1 MSHPSPTVQGVTSR
15 WRLNRAGILN
25 VYQYGDETLHFGG
38 GRLLLR
44 GVNGSGKSTAM
55 NMLLPFLIDA
65 DTRRIDAAGEQA
77 AVLRSWM
84 LSGRDEQQPVGYLWI
99 EFARTDAATDEQQFL
114 VCGCGIKANRSTD
127 RVTTWWFVTERRPG
141 VDLALM
147 EGRVP
152 LSVDVLRSELG
163 PHAVFSH
170 DQRSAYRQA
179 VRDSLFGGRDLDQ
192 HIRLLH
198 IVRNPRVGDRIDAEL
213 PAYLRDALP
222 QLSEAAIDDAAQ
234 PLEDLEEHRRNVHSL
249 AQTSRTLQGLIQVY
263 SAYANDEL
271 RQRAST
277 LVALS
282 EDVARRRQKA
292 DRLRRRAIET
302 GEHLDV
308 ANGKVRSVSAD
319 IERLRQEIAALQ
331 ASPAYQQGIELDDLR
346 EHVTTLLRG
355 IEEARDQLSREETRR
370 DRAEGALRSAAGAAT
385 GDHTALHG
393 TVVELTELARSAR
406 LTVRI
411 AEIPPLVTNGDDS
424 MPLPVGEIDAD
435 AMRTSLSAAQAAALQ
450 RRGDVDEVL
459 ERLDQVDRLQSE
471 LVDAERAFER
481 AQADR
486 AQAILDLEQRRHE
499 LSGALD
505 EWCEQVREWLAQLA
519 TIATERAVD
528 FDDSSLDTPELVEQR
543 AEVFAALFRT
553 ASDLIDAEQALV
565 VAVKG
570 RRDVEQEEVER
581 LTAELADLRA
591 RTYPDPPA
599 APWQRHDRHACLADL
614 IDFTDHVNDQDRAG
628 LEAALEASGLLGAEV
643 DLDGTLRLAN
653 GDLVVAAGQ
662 QVDAPLSEL
671 LAVTVPTDLQPDVD
685 AGTVTKILDS
695 ISADLRSSAGT
706 VATVSGEF
714 RIGSLH
720 GRHAKSEAEHIGV
733 TARRATIERQ
743 RASVQSALEVATAV
757 LRATD
762 DDLARHREHVDNLR
776 SHRDRLA
783 QDRASRA
790 AEAVE
795 RASEH
800 EVKAEQARRMAD
812 NRHADAVTEAARVAA
827 THQLPA
833 DRAHL
838 SDVIANLDQTRTLCR
853 EARTA
858 LDVLVRT
865 HRDWHDRAEDWRT
878 ASSAV
883 EQASNRLDDA
893 IAEHQ
898 ERAMRLATLEDAI
911 GTEYQEVLA
920 SLEVSRADLTASET
934 DLEAAQAAVSAAIE
948 TKTNA
953 ERDAADA
960 ASDADRAHE
969 TCVRAIAP
977 FRRALGVPGLLDAA
991 ANLPSADEVASR
1003 SIPPVDD
1010 TPEGAREIANAVV
1023 AVLAPAERSAVT
1035 ADGVRQSLRQRR
1047 EQLGAGWDAEDH
1059 QPDDTLPISIGVTGP
1074 LGRMPLAAAG
1084 FHVEA
1089 QLAQQSSLLTAKQ
1102 DQALR
1107 NLLQGL
1113 VAREVAE
1120 KLHAAGELIRL
1131 MNERLENVSTA
1142 HGIGARLTWKR
1153 RGGLDDELSAMID
1166 LLRRPPD
1173 LRTADQDAALT
1184 TALSARIDQARR
1196 DDPERR
1202 YRDLIAEILDYRDWH
1217 EIGIV
1222 VRRSGRS
1229 DERLTRRTPLSE
1241 GEKKIVSYL
1250 PLFAAV
1256 AGSYDALAESE
1267 PAAPRFVLLD
1277 DAFAKVSE
1285 DNHAQLFG
1293 LLVEFDLDFIATSER
1308 LWGTHATVPDLAITE
1323 VLRDAEFGV
1332 IVLEHSR
1339 WNGHAH
1345 LERS

>member
-1 MSHPSPTVQGVTSR
+1 VTSR

-99 EFARTDAATDEQQFL
+99 EFARTDERTDEPQYL

-127 RVTTWWFVTERRPG
+127 RVSTWWFVTDRRPG

-170 DQRSAYRQA
+170 DQRSTYRQA
-179 VRDSLFGGRDLDQ
+179 VRDVLFGGRDLDQ

-249 AQTSRTLQGLIQVY
+249 AQTSRTLLALIQIY
-263 SAYANDEL
+263 GAYANDEL
-271 RQRAST
+271 RQRASS

-282 EDVARRRQKA
+282 DDVTRRREKA
-292 DRLRRRAIET
+292 DRLRRRAIEAS
-302 GEHLDV
+302 EHLDL
-308 ANGKVRSVSAD
+308 AGRKVRSLSAD
-319 IERLRQEIAALQ
+319 IERLLSEIAALE

-346 EHVTTLLRG
+346 AHVATLSYG
-355 IEEARDQLSREETRR
+355 IEEAREQLSREESRR
-370 DRAEGALRSAAGAAT
+370 DRAAGAVRSAAGAAT
-385 GDHTALHG
+385 EYHATLHG
-393 TVVELTELARSAR
+393 TIVELAELARSAR

-411 AEIPPLVTNGDDS
+411 AEPPALVTNVDDS
-424 MPLPVGEIDAD
+424 MPLPAGEIGTD
-435 AMRTSLSAAQAAALQ
+435 AMRTSLSASQAAALQ

-459 ERLDQVDRLQSE
+459 ECLDRVDRRQAE

-486 AQAILDLEQRRHE
+486 AQALLDLEQRRHE
-499 LSGALD
+499 LGNVVD
-505 EWCEQVREWLAQLA
+505 GWRQQVREWLAQLA
-519 TIATERAVD
+519 AIATERAVD

-543 AEVFAALFRT
+543 SEVSAGLFRT
-553 ASDLIDAEQALV
+553 VSDLIDAEQALL

-581 LTAELADLRA
+581 LAAELADLHA

-614 IDFTDHVNDQDRAG
+614 IDFTDRVNDRDRAG

-643 DLDGTLRLAN
+643 DLDGTLRLTN

-671 LAVTVPTDLQPDVD
+671 LAVTVPTHLQPDVD

-695 ISADLRSSAGT
+695 ISAELRSSAGT
-706 VATVSGEF
+706 VATVNGEF

-733 TARRATIERQ
+733 TARRAAIERQ
-743 RASVQSALEVATAV
+743 RARVQSALDVATAV
-757 LRATD
+757 LAATD
-762 DDLARHREHVDNLR
+762 DDLARRREHIDGLK
-776 SHRDRLA
+776 SLRDRLPA
-783 QDRASRA
+783 IRELDIAHERTSLAAEVVESASERQTDAEQVWRA
-790 AEAVE
+790 AEG
-795 RASEH
+795 
-800 EVKAEQARRMAD
+800 
-812 NRHADAVTEAARVAA
+812 RHAETVNEAARVAA
-827 THQLPA
+827 THQLPP
-833 DRAHL
+833 DRARL
-838 SDVIANLDQTRTLCR
+838 LDVIASLNQTRTLCR
-853 EARTA
+853 GAGAA

-865 HRDWHDRAEDWRT
+865 HRDWHDRADDWRS
-878 ASSAV
+878 AVSAV
-883 EQASNRLDDA
+883 EQAFVRLDDA
-893 IAEHQ
+893 VAKHR

-920 SLEVSRADLTASET
+920 SLEVSRADLATAKSE
-934 DLEAAQAAVSAAIE
+934 LEAAQAAVRGAIE
-948 TKTNA
+948 TKANA
-953 ERDAADA
+953 ERDASDA
-960 ASDADRAHE
+960 ASDADRAHA
-969 TCVRAIAP
+969 TCVGAIAP
-977 FRRALGVPGLLDAA
+977 YRRALDVPGLLDAA
-991 ANLPSADEVASR
+991 ARSPSIDEVASR

-1010 TPEGAREIANAVV
+1010 TPEGARELANAVV

-1035 ADGVRQSLRQRR
+1035 ADGVRQSVRQRR

-1059 QPDDTLPISIGVTGP
+1059 QPDDTLPISIGVAGP
-1074 LGRMPLAAAG
+1074 LGRMPLAAAS

-1153 RGGLDDELSAMID
+1153 RGDLDDELIAMID

-1222 VRRSGRS
+1222 VRRAGRS

>member
-1 MSHPSPTVQGVTSR
+1 VTSR

-99 EFARTDAATDEQQFL
+99 EFACTDEATDEQQFL

-127 RVTTWWFVTERRPG
+127 RVSTWWFVTDRRPG

-179 VRDSLFGGRDLDQ
+179 VRDALFRGRDLDQ

-213 PAYLRDALP
+213 PAYLREALP

-249 AQTSRTLQGLIQVY
+249 AQTSRTLQGLIQIY

-271 RQRAST
+271 RQRASS
-277 LVALS
+277 LIVLS

-292 DRLRRRAIET
+292 DRLRRRAVEAR
-302 GEHLDV
+302 EHLDL
-308 ANGKVRSVSAD
+308 ADRRVRSISAD

-346 EHVTTLLRG
+346 EHVATLTLG
-355 IEEARDQLSREETRR
+355 TEEAREQLSREETRR
-370 DRAEGALRSAAGAAT
+370 DRAGGAVRSAAGTATEDHTALRSAIG
-385 GDHTALHG
+385 
-393 TVVELTELARSAR
+393 ELTELARSAR
-406 LTVRI
+406 LAVRI
-411 AEIPPLVTNGDDS
+411 AELPALITNDDDS
-424 MPLPVGEIDAD
+424 IPLPVGEIDTD
-435 AMRTSLSAAQAAALQ
+435 AMKASLSASQAAALQ

-459 ERLDQVDRLQSE
+459 EGLERIDRRQAE
-471 LVDAERAFER
+471 LVETERALER
-481 AQADR
+481 AEADR
-486 AQAILDLEQRRHE
+486 AEALENLEHLRHK

-505 EWCEQVREWLAQLA
+505 TWREQLREWLEQLSA
-519 TIATERAVD
+519 VTTERTAD
-528 FDDSSLDTPELVEQR
+528 FDDSSLDAPELVEQR
-543 AEVFAALFRT
+543 SEVLAALFRT
-553 ASDLIDAEQALV
+553 ASDLIDAAQASLL
-565 VAVKG
+565 AVES
-570 RRDVEQEEVER
+570 RRDVEQEEVDR
-581 LTAELADLRA
+581 LAAELADLRA

-599 APWQRHDRHACLADL
+599 APWQRQDRHACLADL
-614 IDFTDHVNDQDRAG
+614 IDFADHVDERDRIG

-671 LAVTVPTDLQPDVD
+671 LAVTVPTRLQPDVD

-695 ISADLRSSAGT
+695 ISADLHSSAGT
-706 VATVSGEF
+706 VATVNGEF

-733 TARRATIERQ
+733 TARRAAIERQ
-743 RASVQSALEVATAV
+743 RATVERALDAATEV

-762 DDLARHREHVDNLR
+762 DHLAQRREHIDGLKA
-776 SHRDRLA
+776 HRDRLPSIRDLDIA
-783 QDRASRA
+783 HERASLA

-795 RASEH
+795 RASERKA
-800 EVKAEQARRMAD
+800 EAEQARRTAD
-812 NRHADAVTEAARVAA
+812 DRHADAVTEAARVAA
-827 THQLPA
+827 THQLPT
-833 DRAHL
+833 DRARL
-838 SDVIANLDQTRTLCR
+838 LEVIASLDQTGTLCR
-853 EARTA
+853 EASAA
-858 LDVLVRT
+858 LALLVRT
-865 HRDWHDRAEDWRT
+865 HRDWHARADDWRT

-883 EQASNRLDDA
+883 EQAINRLDDA
-893 IAEHQ
+893 ITKHQ

-920 SLEVSRADLTASET
+920 ALEVSRADLTAAET
-934 DLEAAQAAVSAAIE
+934 ELEVARAAAGAAIE

-953 ERDAADA
+953 ERDATDA
-960 ASDADRAHE
+960 ASDVDRAHE
-969 TCVRAIAP
+969 TCVGAIAP
-977 FRRALGVPGLLDAA
+977 FRRALDVPGLLDAA
-991 ANLPSADEVASR
+991 ASSPPADEGAHR

-1010 TPEGAREIANAVV
+1010 TPEGAQELANAVV

-1074 LGRMPLAAAG
+1074 LGRMPLAAAS

-1153 RGGLDDELSAMID
+1153 RGDLDDELSEMID

-1173 LRTADQDAALT
+1173 LRTVDQDAALT

-1222 VRRSGRS
+1222 VRRAGRS

-1323 VLRDAEFGV
+1323 VLRDAELGV